1 MKKIFSALC
10 FALFGVTAIM
20 TSCSDV
26 PAPYDIF
33 GDGGDKGDGGEITED
48 NPFGLDLSNPVAD
61 FKADFEEQPDF
72 TQDGEYSSNLNYDYT
87 LEGWKNIASVGDRT
101 WTGVVYKDNTK
112 YIQASA
118 NKGSAEKY
126 EAWFIS
132 PAFKVDEIKD
142 KAVSFDCSGAY
153 FNEKN
158 SLKVYFLTLEDE
170 KMVKTEVAVTGIP
183 TSGSNYVWAKGLT
196 ADLSIF
202 AGKTGCIG
210 FCYNSYSANSTTYQL
225 DNIKPGKGEGG
236 SEGGETTEGNP
247 FGLDPNNI
255 QNSFSADFSDITNNQ
270 DYELA
275 GWKNISVKGERRWQG
290 KTFNKTD
297 KYIQATSYN
306 GSGSEFECWFIT
318 PGFKVDEI
326 EGKAISFD
334 CAVYNYA
341 TAANNSKLEVYFLM
355 LTDGNMTSE
364 KIDIAGMPTTD
375 NTWVTLS
382 APLSNFAGKTG
393 YLGFKYTSTSS
404 TEALSYRLDN
414 IKAGANEGGET
425 TEDDPFGL
433 DASNPVTTFTADFED
448 ITDPNQPYEK
458 AGWTNKALQ
467 KGSVWQTA
475 TFNNNADKYI
485 KINTY
490 NTQANDQIESWFI
503 TPAFK
508 VSAQS
513 KLTFDCAGANW
524 SSDMHLKVFFIQKGT
539 DGKLTKE
546 EITVNEIPT
555 SGTNYTWIKD
565 ININL
570 TSHNSKTGFIGFQYT
585 MTSTGSG
592 SGLPT
597 YQIDNIK
604 LSSDDEGTVD
614 PTPDGEYTSNITL
627 PESTSPDT
635 NKASGGTVNING
647 QEYPIL
653 KLGTSSATG
662 KWESSTLAEG
672 NMTLSFYAVG
682 WGGKTGEK
690 LTITIKNG
698 GSFNDDQTSQTI
710 DLIPNEGATGNSPFT
725 MNPTENDFKTFTLK
739 NITATSTIEFSTEQ
753 ATGDKR
759 AILFGI
765 NIK

>member
-170 KMVKTEVAVTGIP
+170 KMVKTEIAVTGIP

-290 KTFNKTD
+290 KTYKTD

-341 TAANNSKLEVYFLM
+341 TAASNSKLEVYFLM

-375 NTWVTLS
+375 NTWATLS

-614 PTPDGEYTSNITL
+614 PTPSGEFTSNINL
-627 PESTSPDT
+627 DRI
-635 NKASGGTVNING
+635 SG
-647 QEYPIL
+647 
-653 KLGTSSATG
+653 S
-662 KWESSTLAEG
+662 
-672 NMTLSFYAVG
+672 SFYKEKAKINEVEYDVVKIG
-682 WGGKTGEK
+682 TTSKPGSWTTPLDGGETTLTFYAIAWKGTGSTP
-690 LTITIKNG
+690 LTISIENG
-698 GSFNDDQTSQTI
+698 GSFEDGSNSKEVTVTE
-710 DLIPNEGATGNSPFT
+710 NAGATGSAT
-725 MNPTENDFKTFTLK
+725 GSAYTITLK
-739 NITATSTIEFSTEQ
+739 GDNSELTELKLKDTTSSTTIKFS
-753 ATGDKR
+753 ANKR
-759 AILFGI
+759 ILFFGI
-765 NIK
+765 NLK

>member
-72 TQDGEYSSNLNYDYT
+72 TQDGDYSSNLNYDYT
-87 LEGWKNIASVGDRT
+87 LEGWKNIPSVGDRT

-255 QNSFSADFSDITNNQ
+255 QNSFSADFSDITDNQ

-290 KTFNKTD
+290 KTYKTD

-341 TAANNSKLEVYFLM
+341 TAASNSKLEVYFLM

-448 ITDPNQPYEK
+448 ITAPNQPYEK

-555 SGTNYTWIKD
+555 SGTNYAWIKD

-585 MTSTGSG
+585 MTSTGNG

-614 PTPDGEYTSNITL
+614 PTPGGEFTSNIL
-627 PESTSPDT
+627 EKISGT
-635 NKASGGTVNING
+635 NLYKETATVN
-647 QEYPIL
+647 
-653 KLGTSSATG
+653 GTECAVIKIG
-662 KWESSTLAEG
+662 KSKESGSWNTTLDG
-672 NMTLSFYAVG
+672 SKTTLTFYAIAWKG
-682 WGGKTGEK
+682 TGSTP
-690 LTITIKNG
+690 LTISIANG
-698 GSFNDDQTSQTI
+698 GSFEDGSTSKEVTVTGND
-710 DLIPNEGATGNSPFT
+710 GATKNAPYT
-725 MNPTENDFKTFTLK
+725 ITLK
-739 NITATSTIEFSTEQ
+739 GDNSELTELKLKNTTSSTTITLSANE
-753 ATGDKR
+753 R
-759 AILFGI
+759 ILFFGI
-765 NIK
+765 NLK

>member
-170 KMVKTEVAVTGIP
+170 KMVKTEIAVTGIP

-290 KTFNKTD
+290 KTYKTD

-375 NTWVTLS
+375 NTWATLS
-382 APLSNFAGKTG
+382 APLSNFTGKTG

-448 ITDPNQPYEK
+448 ITDSNQPYEK

-614 PTPDGEYTSNITL
+614 PTPDGEYTSNIL
-627 PESTSPDT
+627 EKISGT
-635 NKASGGTVNING
+635 NLYKETATVN
-647 QEYPIL
+647 
-653 KLGTSSATG
+653 GTKCDVIKIG
-662 KWESSTLAEG
+662 KSKESGSWNTTLDG
-672 NMTLSFYAVG
+672 SKTTLTFYAIAWKG
-682 WGGKTGEK
+682 TGSTP
-690 LTITIKNG
+690 LTISIANG
-698 GSFNDDQTSQTI
+698 GSFEDGSTSKEVTVTGND
-710 DLIPNEGATGNSPFT
+710 GATGNAPYT
-725 MNPTENDFKTFTLK
+725 ITLK
-739 NITATSTIEFSTEQ
+739 GDNSELTELKLKDTTSSTTITLSANE
-753 ATGDKR
+753 R
-759 AILFGI
+759 ILFFGI
-765 NIK
+765 NLK

>member
-72 TQDGEYSSNLNYDYT
+72 TQDGDYSSNLNYDYT

-290 KTFNKTD
+290 KTYKTD

-341 TAANNSKLEVYFLM
+341 TAASNSKLEVYFLM

-375 NTWVTLS
+375 NKWVTLS

-414 IKAGANEGGET
+414 IKAGANEGGG
-425 TEDDPFGL
+425 D
-433 DASNPVTTFTADFED
+433 
-448 ITDPNQPYEK
+448 TDPTPGGEFTSNILEK
-458 AGWTNKALQ
+458 
-467 KGSVWQTA
+467 
-475 TFNNNADKYI
+475 I
-485 KINTY
+485 
-490 NTQANDQIESWFI
+490 
-503 TPAFK
+503 
-508 VSAQS
+508 
-513 KLTFDCAGANW
+513 
-524 SSDMHLKVFFIQKGT
+524 
-539 DGKLTKE
+539 
-546 EITVNEIPT
+546 
-555 SGTNYTWIKD
+555 SGTNLYKETATVNGTECAVIKIGKSKESGSWNTTLD
-565 ININL
+565 G
-570 TSHNSKTGFIGFQYT
+570 SKTTLTFYAIAWKG
-585 MTSTGSG
+585 TGS
-592 SGLPT
+592 
-597 YQIDNIK
+597 
-604 LSSDDEGTVD
+604 
-614 PTPDGEYTSNITL
+614 TP
-627 PESTSPDT
+627 
-635 NKASGGTVNING
+635 
-647 QEYPIL
+647 
-653 KLGTSSATG
+653 
-662 KWESSTLAEG
+662 
-672 NMTLSFYAVG
+672 
-682 WGGKTGEK
+682 
-690 LTITIKNG
+690 LTISIANG
-698 GSFNDDQTSQTI
+698 GSFEDGSTSKEVTVTGND
-710 DLIPNEGATGNSPFT
+710 GATSNAPY
-725 MNPTENDFKTFTLK
+725 KITLK
-739 NITATSTIEFSTEQ
+739 GDNSELTELKLKDTTSSTTITLSANE
-753 ATGDKR
+753 R
-759 AILFGI
+759 ILFFGI
-765 NIK
+765 NLK

>member
-1 MKKIFSALC
+1 
-10 FALFGVTAIM
+10 
-20 TSCSDV
+20 
-26 PAPYDIF
+26 
-33 GDGGDKGDGGEITED
+33 
-48 NPFGLDLSNPVAD
+48 
-61 FKADFEEQPDF
+61 
-72 TQDGEYSSNLNYDYT
+72 
-87 LEGWKNIASVGDRT
+87 
-101 WTGVVYKDNTK
+101 
-112 YIQASA
+112 
-118 NKGSAEKY
+118 
-126 EAWFIS
+126 
-132 PAFKVDEIKD
+132 
-142 KAVSFDCSGAY
+142 
-153 FNEKN
+153 
-158 SLKVYFLTLEDE
+158 
-170 KMVKTEVAVTGIP
+170 
-183 TSGSNYVWAKGLT
+183 
-196 ADLSIF
+196 
-202 AGKTGCIG
+202 
-210 FCYNSYSANSTTYQL
+210 
-225 DNIKPGKGEGG
+225 
-236 SEGGETTEGNP
+236 
-247 FGLDPNNI
+247 
-255 QNSFSADFSDITNNQ
+255 
-270 DYELA
+270 
-275 GWKNISVKGERRWQG
+275 
-290 KTFNKTD
+290 
-297 KYIQATSYN
+297 
-306 GSGSEFECWFIT
+306 
-318 PGFKVDEI
+318 
-326 EGKAISFD
+326 
-334 CAVYNYA
+334 
-341 TAANNSKLEVYFLM
+341 
-355 LTDGNMTSE
+355 MTSE

-375 NTWVTLS
+375 NTWATLS
-382 APLSNFAGKTG
+382 APLSNFTGKTG

-448 ITDPNQPYEK
+448 ITDSNQPYEK

-614 PTPDGEYTSNITL
+614 PTPSGEFTSNINL
-627 PESTSPDT
+627 DRI
-635 NKASGGTVNING
+635 SG
-647 QEYPIL
+647 
-653 KLGTSSATG
+653 S
-662 KWESSTLAEG
+662 
-672 NMTLSFYAVG
+672 SFYKEKAKINEVEYDVVKIG
-682 WGGKTGEK
+682 TTSKPGSWTTPLDGGETALTFYAIAWKGTDSTP
-690 LTITIKNG
+690 LTISIENG
-698 GSFNDDQTSQTI
+698 GSFEDGSNSKEVTVTE
-710 DLIPNEGATGNSPFT
+710 NAGATGSAT
-725 MNPTENDFKTFTLK
+725 YTITLK
-739 NITATSTIEFSTEQ
+739 GDNSELTELKLKDTTSSTTITFS
-753 ATGDKR
+753 ANKR
-759 AILFGI
+759 ILFFGI
-765 NIK
+765 NLK

>member
-255 QNSFSADFSDITNNQ
+255 QNSFSADFSDITDNQ

-290 KTFNKTD
+290 KTYKTD

-375 NTWVTLS
+375 NTWATLS

-448 ITDPNQPYEK
+448 ITGPNQPYEK

-614 PTPDGEYTSNITL
+614 PTPSGEFTSNIL
-627 PESTSPDT
+627 EKISGT
-635 NKASGGTVNING
+635 NLYEETATVN
-647 QEYPIL
+647 
-653 KLGTSSATG
+653 GTECAVIKIG
-662 KWESSTLAEG
+662 KSKESGSWNTTLDG
-672 NMTLSFYAVG
+672 SKTTLTFYAIAWKG
-682 WGGKTGEK
+682 TGSTP
-690 LTITIKNG
+690 LTISIANG
-698 GSFNDDQTSQTI
+698 GSFEDGSTSKEVTVTGND
-710 DLIPNEGATGNSPFT
+710 GATRNAPYT
-725 MNPTENDFKTFTLK
+725 ITLK
-739 NITATSTIEFSTEQ
+739 GDNSELTELKLKNTTSSTTITLSANERIIF
-753 ATGDKR
+753 
-759 AILFGI
+759 FGI
-765 NIK
+765 NLK

>member
-170 KMVKTEVAVTGIP
+170 KMVKTEIAVTGIP

-202 AGKTGCIG
+202 AGKTGRIG

-255 QNSFSADFSDITNNQ
+255 QNSFSADFSDITDNQ

-290 KTFNKTD
+290 KTYKTD

-341 TAANNSKLEVYFLM
+341 TAASNSKLEVYFLM

-375 NTWVTLS
+375 NTWATLS

-614 PTPDGEYTSNITL
+614 PTPSGEFTSNIL
-627 PESTSPDT
+627 EKISGT
-635 NKASGGTVNING
+635 NLYKETATVN
-647 QEYPIL
+647 
-653 KLGTSSATG
+653 GTECDVIKIG
-662 KWESSTLAEG
+662 KSKESGSWNTTLDG
-672 NMTLSFYAVG
+672 SKTTLTFYAIAWKG
-682 WGGKTGEK
+682 TGSTP
-690 LTITIKNG
+690 LTISIANG
-698 GSFNDDQTSQTI
+698 GSFEDGSTSKEVTVTE
-710 DLIPNEGATGNSPFT
+710 NAGATGN
-725 MNPTENDFKTFTLK
+725 PTYTITLK
-739 NITATSTIEFSTEQ
+739 GDNSELTELKLKDTTSSTTITFS
-753 ATGDKR
+753 ANKR
-759 AILFGI
+759 IIFFGI
-765 NIK
+765 NLK

>member
-255 QNSFSADFSDITNNQ
+255 QNSFSADFSDITDNQ

-290 KTFNKTD
+290 KTYKTD

-341 TAANNSKLEVYFLM
+341 TAASNSKLEVYFLM

-375 NTWVTLS
+375 NTWATLS

-614 PTPDGEYTSNITL
+614 PTPSGEFTSNIL
-627 PESTSPDT
+627 EKISGT
-635 NKASGGTVNING
+635 NLYKETATVN
-647 QEYPIL
+647 
-653 KLGTSSATG
+653 GTECDVIKIG
-662 KWESSTLAEG
+662 KSKESGSWNTTLDG
-672 NMTLSFYAVG
+672 SKTTLTFYAIAWKG
-682 WGGKTGEK
+682 TGSTP
-690 LTITIKNG
+690 LTISIANG
-698 GSFNDDQTSQTI
+698 GSFEDGSTSKEVTVTE
-710 DLIPNEGATGNSPFT
+710 NAGATGN
-725 MNPTENDFKTFTLK
+725 PTYTITLK
-739 NITATSTIEFSTEQ
+739 GDNSELTELKLKDTTSSTTITFS
-753 ATGDKR
+753 ANKR
-759 AILFGI
+759 IIFFGI
-765 NIK
+765 NLK

>member
-255 QNSFSADFSDITNNQ
+255 QNSFSADFSDITDNQ

-290 KTFNKTD
+290 KTYKTD

-341 TAANNSKLEVYFLM
+341 TAASNSKLEVYFLM

-614 PTPDGEYTSNITL
+614 PTPSGEFTSNILEKISGTNLYKETFIVNGTKCDVIKIGKSKESGSWNTTL
-627 PESTSPDT
+627 DGSKT
-635 NKASGGTVNING
+635 
-647 QEYPIL
+647 
-653 KLGTSSATG
+653 
-662 KWESSTLAEG
+662 TL
-672 NMTLSFYAVG
+672 TFYAIAWKG
-682 WGGKTGEK
+682 TGSTP
-690 LTITIKNG
+690 LTISIANG
-698 GSFNDDQTSQTI
+698 GSFEDGSTSKEVTVTGND
-710 DLIPNEGATGNSPFT
+710 GATGNAPYT
-725 MNPTENDFKTFTLK
+725 ITLK
-739 NITATSTIEFSTEQ
+739 GDNSELTELKLKDTTSSTTITLSANE
-753 ATGDKR
+753 R
-759 AILFGI
+759 ILFFGI
-765 NIK
+765 NLK

>member
-170 KMVKTEVAVTGIP
+170 KMVKTEIAVTGIP

-290 KTFNKTD
+290 KTYKTD

-375 NTWVTLS
+375 NTWATLS
-382 APLSNFAGKTG
+382 APLSNFTGKTG

-614 PTPDGEYTSNITL
+614 PTPSGEFTSNIL
-627 PESTSPDT
+627 EKISGT
-635 NKASGGTVNING
+635 NLYKETATVN
-647 QEYPIL
+647 
-653 KLGTSSATG
+653 GTKCDVIKIG
-662 KWESSTLAEG
+662 KSKESGSWNTTLDG
-672 NMTLSFYAVG
+672 SKTTLTFYAIAWKG
-682 WGGKTGEK
+682 TGSTP
-690 LTITIKNG
+690 LTISIANG
-698 GSFNDDQTSQTI
+698 GSFEDGSTSKEVTVTGND
-710 DLIPNEGATGNSPFT
+710 GATGNTPYT
-725 MNPTENDFKTFTLK
+725 ITLK
-739 NITATSTIEFSTEQ
+739 GDNSELTELKLKDTTSSTTITLSANE
-753 ATGDKR
+753 R
-759 AILFGI
+759 ILFFGI
-765 NIK
+765 NLK

>member
-1 MKKIFSALC
+1 
-10 FALFGVTAIM
+10 
-20 TSCSDV
+20 
-26 PAPYDIF
+26 
-33 GDGGDKGDGGEITED
+33 
-48 NPFGLDLSNPVAD
+48 
-61 FKADFEEQPDF
+61 
-72 TQDGEYSSNLNYDYT
+72 
-87 LEGWKNIASVGDRT
+87 
-101 WTGVVYKDNTK
+101 
-112 YIQASA
+112 
-118 NKGSAEKY
+118 
-126 EAWFIS
+126 
-132 PAFKVDEIKD
+132 
-142 KAVSFDCSGAY
+142 
-153 FNEKN
+153 
-158 SLKVYFLTLEDE
+158 
-170 KMVKTEVAVTGIP
+170 
-183 TSGSNYVWAKGLT
+183 
-196 ADLSIF
+196 
-202 AGKTGCIG
+202 
-210 FCYNSYSANSTTYQL
+210 
-225 DNIKPGKGEGG
+225 
-236 SEGGETTEGNP
+236 
-247 FGLDPNNI
+247 
-255 QNSFSADFSDITNNQ
+255 
-270 DYELA
+270 
-275 GWKNISVKGERRWQG
+275 
-290 KTFNKTD
+290 
-297 KYIQATSYN
+297 
-306 GSGSEFECWFIT
+306 
-318 PGFKVDEI
+318 
-326 EGKAISFD
+326 
-334 CAVYNYA
+334 
-341 TAANNSKLEVYFLM
+341 
-355 LTDGNMTSE
+355 MTSE

-614 PTPDGEYTSNITL
+614 PTPSGEFTSNIL
-627 PESTSPDT
+627 EKISGT
-635 NKASGGTVNING
+635 NLYKETATVN
-647 QEYPIL
+647 
-653 KLGTSSATG
+653 GTKCDVIKIG
-662 KWESSTLAEG
+662 KSKESGSWNTTLDG
-672 NMTLSFYAVG
+672 SKTTLTFYAIAWKG
-682 WGGKTGEK
+682 TGSTP
-690 LTITIKNG
+690 LTISIANG
-698 GSFNDDQTSQTI
+698 GSFEDGSTSKEVTVTGND
-710 DLIPNEGATGNSPFT
+710 GATGNAPYT
-725 MNPTENDFKTFTLK
+725 ITLK
-739 NITATSTIEFSTEQ
+739 GDNSELTELKLKDTTSSTTITLSANE
-753 ATGDKR
+753 R
-759 AILFGI
+759 ILFFGI
-765 NIK
+765 NLK

>member
-170 KMVKTEVAVTGIP
+170 KMVKTEIAVTGIP

-290 KTFNKTD
+290 KTYKTD

-375 NTWVTLS
+375 NTWATLS
-382 APLSNFAGKTG
+382 APLSNFTGKTG

-414 IKAGANEGGET
+414 IKARANEGGET

-614 PTPDGEYTSNITL
+614 PTPSGEFTSNIL
-627 PESTSPDT
+627 EKISGT
-635 NKASGGTVNING
+635 NLYKETATVN
-647 QEYPIL
+647 
-653 KLGTSSATG
+653 GTKCDVIKIG
-662 KWESSTLAEG
+662 KSKESGSWNTTLDG
-672 NMTLSFYAVG
+672 SKTTLTFYAIAWKG
-682 WGGKTGEK
+682 TGSTP
-690 LTITIKNG
+690 LTISIANG
-698 GSFNDDQTSQTI
+698 GSFEDGSTSKEVTVTGND
-710 DLIPNEGATGNSPFT
+710 GATGNAPYT
-725 MNPTENDFKTFTLK
+725 ITLK
-739 NITATSTIEFSTEQ
+739 GDNSELTELKLKDTTFSTTITLSANE
-753 ATGDKR
+753 R
-759 AILFGI
+759 ILFFGI
-765 NIK
+765 NLK

>member
-255 QNSFSADFSDITNNQ
+255 QNSFSADFSDITDNQ

-290 KTFNKTD
+290 KTYKTD

-375 NTWVTLS
+375 NTWATLS

-414 IKAGANEGGET
+414 IKAGANKGGET

-448 ITDPNQPYEK
+448 ITGPNQPYEK

-614 PTPDGEYTSNITL
+614 PTPSGEFTSNIL
-627 PESTSPDT
+627 EKISGT
-635 NKASGGTVNING
+635 NLYEETATVN
-647 QEYPIL
+647 
-653 KLGTSSATG
+653 GTECAVIKIG
-662 KWESSTLAEG
+662 KSKESGSWNTTLDG
-672 NMTLSFYAVG
+672 SKTTLTFYAIAWKG
-682 WGGKTGEK
+682 TGSTP
-690 LTITIKNG
+690 LTISIANG
-698 GSFNDDQTSQTI
+698 GSFEDGSTSKEVTVTDND
-710 DLIPNEGATGNSPFT
+710 GATRNAPYT
-725 MNPTENDFKTFTLK
+725 ITLK
-739 NITATSTIEFSTEQ
+739 GDNSELTELKLKNTTSSTTITLSANERIIF
-753 ATGDKR
+753 
-759 AILFGI
+759 FGI
-765 NIK
+765 NLK